1 MTDLLLAELLKN
13 ETKVNHQ
20 QLEKSLVKQM
30 RLINTREEYV
40 KLLQVFYG
48 YFGALEE
55 KINEFILPHHLEEE
69 HQFQRR
75 KTKNIAE
82 DIDVYGGSIPE
93 KATDKDL
100 PEITNH
106 LQAFGALY
114 VIEGSTLGGKVIAK
128 MMQRQM
134 EMDAKEGFS
143 FFHGYGDETESRWAS
158 FKELLNNQATDIIEK
173 EKVVK
178 AADETFAKF
187 QMWIDKNPVVNLME

>member
-1 MTDLLLAELLKN
+1 MTELLLAELLKK

-20 QLEKSLVKQM
+20 QLEKALVKQM
-30 RLINTREEYV
+30 RLINTKGEYI
-40 KLLQVFYG
+40 KLLQLFYG

-55 KINEFILPHHLEEE
+55 KINEFILPHNLEEE
-69 HQFQRR
+69 HEFQRR
-75 KTKNIAE
+75 KTKKIVE
-82 DIDVYGGSIPE
+82 DIDVYSGVIPE
-93 KATDKDL
+93 KATDEDL
-100 PEITNH
+100 PEITNQ

-134 EMDAKEGFS
+134 ETDAIEGFT

-158 FKELLNNQATDIIEK
+158 FKELLNKQATDISEK

-187 QMWIDKNPVVNLME
+187 QMWVDKNPVVHVEK